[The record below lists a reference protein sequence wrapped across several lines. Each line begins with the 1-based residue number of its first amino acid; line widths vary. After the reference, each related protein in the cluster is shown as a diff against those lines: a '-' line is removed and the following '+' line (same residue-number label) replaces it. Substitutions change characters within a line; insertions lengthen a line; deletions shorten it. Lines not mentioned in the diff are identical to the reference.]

1 MGEDNLFP
9 QGSNNPLA
17 YTPFAQNMAKLSS
30 FDLGQS
36 YTPSFQNVASG
47 TGSMQDYLNKPVGFS
62 SEDAFQADSAKNAN
76 QAGAKES
83 GGLMD
88 LYSSLVDLLGGR
100 GKQIDDKGAKWKLSA
115 AGTPYRVVDVTPQEH
130 RGLSGELIQDKP
142 EQGFGLRPGIAGTF
156 TGIDRSKEMPS
167 ASFNPNAAEIERRK
181 QVTMAGGS
189 PMIGKSDVFSPED
202 FAGKDPF
209 AGAKLSSSD
218 QRKWK
223 AAEQKDIQAIKKKYG
238 VI

>member
-1 MGEDNLFP
+1 MGENNLFP

-17 YTPFAQNMAKLSS
+17 YTPFYAKNMAKLSS
-30 FDLGQS
+30 FDLGQA

-47 TGSMQDYLNKPVGFS
+47 TGSMQDYLNKPIGFS

-88 LYSSLVDLLGGR
+88 LFSSLVDLLGGR

-130 RGLSGELIQDKP
+130 RGLGGELIQDKP
-142 EQGFGLRPGIAGTF
+142 EQGFGLRPGIAGTSTAWKGPHSWEDKPMMSVGDQNSSWNKKRINPY
-156 TGIDRSKEMPS
+156 TGTSVSQIS
-167 ASFNPNAAEIERRK
+167 
-181 QVTMAGGS
+181 
-189 PMIGKSDVFSPED
+189 
-202 FAGKDPF
+202 
-209 AGAKLSSSD
+209 
-218 QRKWK
+218 
-223 AAEQKDIQAIKKKYG
+223 
-238 VI
+238 